1 MANYVYIA
9 TSLDGFI
16 ATPDGGI
23 EWLEGAPNPSGSDFG
38 FAEFMSR
45 VDALLMGRRTFEK
58 LLNFGQ
64 WPYSIPVYVL
74 SNTLKS
80 VPDELMEKAEI
91 TTGSPSEVIS
101 KLGLKNHKNLYID
114 GGLLIQSFL
123 KEDLIDELIVTR
135 FPKLLGQGIPLFG
148 DLNESL
154 DFEHVETE
162 VIENYLV
169 KSRYRRIFRHQPI
182 LETAPSTS
190 GHPGR
195 RRCQ

>member
-101 KLGLKNHKNLYID
+101 KLGLMNHKNLYID

-169 KSRYRRIFRHQPI
+169 KSRYRRVLRHQPS
-182 LETAPSTS
+182 LETGQEAS
-190 GHPGR
+190 G
-195 RRCQ
+195 